1 VVDHRA
7 VSLCQRIIHKTS
19 VRRFGKVDEIGG
31 SVLFLASHASSYMT
45 GATLHYDGRYTAK

>member
-1 VVDHRA
+1 VVDHLA
-7 VSLCQRIIHKTS
+7 VSLSQRIIHKIP

-45 GATLHYDGRYTAK
+45 GATLHYDGRYTAQ